1 MKKIIITGII
11 LLVIVLIIWKLASNK
26 KEINARQQNTD
37 TTEIAIPVRAERAAT
52 DTITINIQKT
62 GNIFPFKE
70 AKVLS
75 TQSGIIT
82 KLYFELGTKV
92 VQGKL
97 LAVSDNSA
105 ALIDLQKAHL
115 NVTKLSN
122 DLETYK
128 ELLEGKA
135 TTAQKVKDLQQ
146 QYNDA
151 VSQEKQALKQIQD
164 ANIVAPVSGMV
175 STKDVEA
182 GVFVNAGAQLATI
195 VNTEKVKVQVNLSE
209 NEIYRIKQGQTVKI
223 SASVYPDHDFN
234 GQVTFIS
241 PSADDAHNYLVEVTL
256 SNSGEFM
263 LRPGTFVKTDFLGTV
278 SREAILIPREAVSGN
293 LEAAAVYLV
302 KGTHVELRKIKT
314 GQETNG
320 KIEVINGL
328 QAGDLVVVSGQI
340 NLKDGSAVS
349 LSK

>member
-11 LLVIVLIIWKLASNK
+11 LLVIILIIWKLASNK
-26 KEINARQQNTD
+26 KELNARQTNTD
-37 TTEIAIPVRAERAAT
+37 TVAIAIPVRAVAAKT
-52 DTITINIQKT
+52 DTIKLNIQKT

-82 KLYFELGTKV
+82 KLYFELGSKV
-92 VQGKL
+92 SQDKL

-105 ALIDLQKAHL
+105 AVIDLQKARM
-115 NVTKLSN
+115 NVAKLSN
-122 DLETYK
+122 DLETYR

-151 VSQEKQALKQIQD
+151 VSQEKAVLRQIND
-164 ANIVAPVSGMV
+164 ANVLAPISGMIL
-175 STKDVEA
+175 SKDVEA

-195 VNTEKVKVQVNLSE
+195 VNTDKVKVQVNLSE
-209 NEIYRIKQGQTVKI
+209 NEIYRISQGQTVKI
-223 SASVYPDHDFN
+223 SASVYPEHEFK

-241 PSADDAHNYLVEVTL
+241 PRADDSHNYMVEVTMT
-256 SNSGEFM
+256 NTEKFM
-263 LRPGTFVKTDFLGTV
+263 LRPGTFVKTDFLGTT
-278 SREAILIPREAVSGN
+278 SREALVIPREAISGDLN
-293 LEAAAVYLV
+293 DAAVFLV
-302 KGTHVELRKIKT
+302 SNNQVKLKKIKT

-320 KIEVINGL
+320 SIEVISGL
-328 QAGDLVVVSGQI
+328 NQGDVVVVSGQI
-340 NLKDGSAVS
+340 NLKDGSPVS